1 MSGTLVFDEEAG
13 IAYEAYNAELIRA
26 FLILKYYTDLD
37 ILEYDNPEGRCAVH
51 DALTSH
57 GLWREIMDIVDA
69 DMDDVDVIAYK
80 LGSSARRSFEEKH
93 SLSRMLMKTFG
104 ALLGTEDLTKT
115 VVKAEALNG
124 KLIDMLAAVH
134 KQPTANTG
142 GLKLAKKGS

>member
-1 MSGTLVFDEEAG
+1 MVFDEEAG

-37 ILEYDNPEGRCAVH
+37 LAEYDNPEGRAAIH
-51 DALTSH
+51 DALASH
-57 GLWREIMDIVDA
+57 GLWRDIMDVVDL
-69 DMDDVDVIAYK
+69 DMDDVDMIAFK

-104 ALLGTEDLTKT
+104 ALLGTEDLTQT
-115 VVKAEALNG
+115 IAKAESLNG
-124 KLIDMLAAVH
+124 KLIDMLAAVQ

-142 GLKLAKKGS
+142 GLQLAKKGQ

>member
-26 FLILKYYTDLD
+26 FLILKYYTDMDLA
-37 ILEYDNPEGRCAVH
+37 EYDNSEGRCAVH
-51 DALTSH
+51 DALASH
-57 GLWREIMDIVDA
+57 GLWREIMEIVDL

-104 ALLGTEDLTKT
+104 ALLGTEDLTQT
-115 VVKAEALNG
+115 VAKAEALNG
-124 KLIDMLAAVH
+124 KLIDMLAAVQ

-142 GLKLAKKGS
+142 GLKLAKKG

>member
-26 FLILKYYTDLD
+26 FLILKYYTDMDLA
-37 ILEYDNPEGRCAVH
+37 EYDNPEGRCSVH
-51 DALTSH
+51 DALASH
-57 GLWREIMDIVDA
+57 GLWREIMEIVDL

-104 ALLGTEDLTKT
+104 ALLGTEDLTQT
-115 VVKAEALNG
+115 VAKAEALNS
-124 KLIDMLAAVH
+124 KLIDMLAAVQ
-134 KQPTANTG
+134 KQPAANTG
-142 GLKLAKKGS
+142 GLKLAKKG

>member
-37 ILEYDNPEGRCAVH
+37 FAEYDNLEERCAIH
-51 DALTSH
+51 DALASH
-57 GLWREIMDIVDA
+57 GLWREIMEIVDA
-69 DMDDVDVIAYK
+69 DMDDVDVIACK

-93 SLSRMLMKTFG
+93 SLSHMLMKTFG
-104 ALLGTEDLTKT
+104 ALLGTEDLTQT
-115 VVKAEALNG
+115 VAKAEALNG
-124 KLIDMLAAVH
+124 KLIDMLAAVQ

-142 GLKLAKKGS
+142 GLKLAKKG

>member
-37 ILEYDNPEGRCAVH
+37 LAEYDNPEGRCAVH
-51 DALTSH
+51 DALASH
-57 GLWREIMDIVDA
+57 GLWREIMEIVDL
-69 DMDDVDVIAYK
+69 DMDDVDMIAYK

-93 SLSRMLMKTFG
+93 SLSRMVMKTFG
-104 ALLGTEDLTKT
+104 ALLGSEDLPQT
-115 VVKAEALNG
+115 VAKAEALNG
-124 KLIDMLAAVH
+124 KLIDMLAAVQ

-142 GLKLAKKGS
+142 GLKLAKKG

>member
-1 MSGTLVFDEEAG
+1 MFDEETG

-37 ILEYDNPEGRCAVH
+37 LAEYDNPEGRCAVH
-51 DALTSH
+51 DALASH

-93 SLSRMLMKTFG
+93 SLSRLVMKTFG
-104 ALLGTEDLTKT
+104 ALLGTEDLTQT
-115 VVKAEALNG
+115 IAKAETLNG
-124 KLIDMLAAVH
+124 KLIDMLGAVQ
-134 KQPTANTG
+134 KQPVANTG
-142 GLKLAKKGS
+142 GLKLVKKD

>member
-1 MSGTLVFDEEAG
+1 
-13 IAYEAYNAELIRA
+13 
-26 FLILKYYTDLD
+26 
-37 ILEYDNPEGRCAVH
+37 
-51 DALTSH
+51 
-57 GLWREIMDIVDA
+57 MDIVDA

-115 VVKAEALNG
+115 VVKAETLNG